1 MPLLYGHTNAR
12 SIGPQAHLW
21 RRGEE
26 STQVAELIVLVALL
40 LALLVAVWVTFQLLG
55 LLVTLLVAAVVG
67 WVADQIVPG
76 RLPYGW
82 LGATVFGLLGSWLGS
97 LLLGRLGPQVGGIA
111 IVPALVGAVV
121 LAVLYNVVAKQAR
134 SRRL

>member
-1 MPLLYGHTNAR
+1 VGQL
-12 SIGPQAHLW
+12 
-21 RRGEE
+21 
-26 STQVAELIVLVALL
+26 VVLVVVLL
-40 LALLVAVWVTFQLLG
+40 VLMVAVWFTLQLVG
-55 LLVTLLVAAVVG
+55 LFITLLVAAVIG

-97 LLLGRLGPQVGGIA
+97 LLLGRFGPQLGGVA

-134 SRRL
+134 GGRSSV